1 MVGKDLELAREFLG
15 VGWKYPVRI
24 NSKGGLSYSKHEQD
38 IEEAIWIILGTA
50 KGERVMLPEFGCGI
64 HNLTFSPINPTTIGK
79 VKSYITEALNKWEPR
94 IEVQTVRV
102 EQDSEE
108 HNKLLIRID
117 YKVLQTNSF
126 ANVVYPF
133 FMNERGGK

>member
-1 MVGKDLELAREFLG
+1 MARDFLG
-15 VGWKYPVRI
+15 VGWKYPIRI
-24 NSKGGLSYSKHEQD
+24 NAKGGLSYSKHEQD

-64 HNLTFSPINPTTIGK
+64 HNLTFAPINPTTIGK
-79 VKSYITEALNKWEPR
+79 VKSYITEALTKWEPR

-133 FMNERGGK
+133 FLTERGGK